1 MLSQVTPKK
10 DSTWA
15 VGQPEP
21 RVGVRSHRMCGHLG
35 ARWWDWGLLWDMPG
49 EGNGG
54 EFRGLKKSQ
63 AFWSSFGRSL
73 SQKEIF
79 YLGDCFP
86 QAKLESGG
94 RRIWMFPYQ

>member
-1 MLSQVTPKK
+1 MGTLGL
-10 DSTWA
+10 DGALGAA
-15 VGQPEP
+15 VGYAWGGRQ
-21 RVGVRSHRMCGHLG
+21 GVF
-35 ARWWDWGLLWDMPG
+35 A
-49 EGNGG
+49 
-54 EFRGLKKSQ
+54 GLKKSQ

-94 RRIWMFPYQ
+94 RRIWMLPYQ